1 MTESLK
7 SQLLKVPPE
16 KLIELLFELAG
27 DKEVS
32 WSKIE
37 RLVARPKENA
47 TRFSKRLRELK
58 SRGGFVSW
66 KYSSHFGAE
75 LTDLLKD
82 LDSANPQVDEGF
94 KLICDFYE
102 ADKDIFEQC
111 DDSSGNI
118 GDVFRSDALDLYAH
132 FAKSHPDRKY
142 VIAKTLDL
150 VLKDGYGVRDYL
162 ISSAYRFLDKNELK
176 QLFDLIVTASVN
188 EKREYARDWKL
199 ASIAKQLG
207 DAPLFEKM
215 HLRGIQNPSGK
226 LLVEVAEVYFNTGD
240 LDKAQEILN
249 SIPTNDSFS
258 KYEQE
263 ELQKKIFLKQGKSK
277 DLFEIVY
284 KAFVAHPSEYTLR
297 DLKPLVQDGELQK
310 YIDEAK
316 NRILAGTSWD
326 TSSAEFLCHIGCF
339 QELSDYVLKH
349 HDNIDGTRYYSLPD
363 LANHLISNR
372 QILAATVLLRALI
385 EGTVSKAKSKTYHH
399 AVGYL
404 LQLEDLAKNISDWS
418 PITSHDVYF
427 VALKKRPAL
436 KKSFWSRYQEEK

>member
-1 MTESLK
+1 MSESLK

-16 KLIELLFELAG
+16 KLIELLFEFAG

-47 TRFSKRLRELK
+47 SRFSKRLRELK

-82 LDSANPQVDEGF
+82 IESANPQVEEGF

-118 GDVFRSDALDLYAH
+118 GDVFRSDALDLYAQ
-132 FAKSHPDRKY
+132 FAKSHPDRKR
-142 VIAKTLDL
+142 VIKRTLDL
-150 VLKDGYGVRDYL
+150 VAKDGYGVRDYL

-176 QLFDLIVTASVN
+176 QLFDMIEAASVN

-207 DAPLFEKM
+207 DAPLYEKL
-215 HLRGIQNPSGK
+215 HLRGIQNPNGK
-226 LLVEVAEVYFNTGD
+226 LLVEVAEVYFNSGD

-249 SIPTNDSFS
+249 RIPSTDAFS
-258 KYEQE
+258 KHDHE

-277 DLFEIVY
+277 ELFELVH
-284 KAFVAHPSEYTLR
+284 KAFITHPSEYTLK
-297 DLKPLVQDGELQK
+297 DLKVIVQESDLQI

-316 NRILAGTSWD
+316 GKIFTRTSWD
-326 TSSAEFLCHIGCF
+326 TSSAEFLCHIGSF
-339 QELSDYVLKH
+339 KELSDYILKH
-349 HDNIDGTRYYSLPD
+349 QEKIDGTRYYSLPD
-363 LANHLISNR
+363 LAERLIKNN
-372 QILAATVLLRALI
+372 QLLAATVLLRALI

-404 LQLEDLAKNISDWS
+404 LQLEGLAKKISDWS
-418 PITSHDVYF
+418 PIVPHDLYF
-427 VALKKRPAL
+427 VELRKRHAL